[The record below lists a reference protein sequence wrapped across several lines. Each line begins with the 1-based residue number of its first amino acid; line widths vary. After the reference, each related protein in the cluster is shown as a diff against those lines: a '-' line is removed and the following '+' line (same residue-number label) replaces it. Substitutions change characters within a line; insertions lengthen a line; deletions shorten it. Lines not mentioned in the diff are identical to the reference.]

1 VSVRAILLVWV
12 LVLAAASHANAAG
25 TAGVEGSAWVQ
36 LGIDGGA
43 AVRLITRSDTCP
55 AVSVDGR
62 ALLMRERVAP
72 SRAFPVR
79 VCQVALPP
87 SARHVTLGSRI
98 LPVPSHRMARIA
110 LLGDTGCRILGP
122 LMQGCNDPSAWPFP
136 RIAQAIAAKHP
147 DLIVHVGD
155 YYYRESRCY
164 IPSCFH
170 SPHGDVYS
178 AWAADWFTP
187 AAPLFA
193 AAPLVLTR
201 GNHEVCDRGG
211 EGWRRFLSVASPARC
226 SAYEAPY
233 LVSLGAGLQLL
244 DFDSSAAPDNVYR
257 PQVAPFHAALQALP
271 AHSSGSTWI
280 VSHRPFWGLEGDLFG
295 VTHEL
300 SQTLAEAAHGVPLHA
315 QAMIS
320 GHAHLF
326 EVLHFA
332 DGRPSQ
338 FVVGDSGD
346 WLGEA
351 PIKVQGDAIDGTTV
365 RSGYARKAF
374 GFAMIDRDRGT
385 LTGYD
390 VSGSAVI
397 VCRFPAGTC
406 EPVYGVR

>member
-1 VSVRAILLVWV
+1 MSARAMLLV
-12 LVLAAASHANAAG
+12 LLAFLASASGAKAATVSP
-25 TAGVEGSAWVQ
+25 VEGPAWVQ
-36 LGIDGGA
+36 LGVDGGA
-43 AVRLITRSDTCP
+43 AVRLITRSERCP
-55 AVSVDGR
+55 AVSIDGYALPMHER
-62 ALLMRERVAP
+62 AAP
-72 SRAFPVR
+72 SRDFPVR

-87 SARHVTLGSRI
+87 NARHVTLGTRV
-98 LPVPSHRMARIA
+98 LPVPGRRMARIA

-170 SPHGDVYS
+170 SPHGDVWL

-187 AAPLFA
+187 ASPLFA
-193 AAPLVLTR
+193 TAPLVLTR
-201 GNHEVCDRGG
+201 GNHEVCTRGG
-211 EGWRRFLSVASPARC
+211 EGWQRFLSVTSGAVC
-226 SAYEAPY
+226 SGFEAPY
-233 LVSLGAGLQLL
+233 AVSLGGGLQLI
-244 DFDSSAAPDNVYR
+244 DFDSSGAPDNAYS
-257 PQVAPFHAALQALP
+257 PEVAPLHAALQALP
-271 AHSSGSTWI
+271 SHASGSTWI

-300 SQTLAEAAHGVPLHA
+300 SQTLAQAAHGVALHV
-315 QAMIS
+315 QAIVS

-332 DGRPSQ
+332 DGRPTQ

-390 VSGSAVI
+390 VSGNPVV

-406 EPVYGVR
+406 EPARGVR